1 MTPAES
7 RYAHDTLE
15 VLGVRVDRVDPMQT
29 MEAIAGML
37 GTDGCKQVVTLNP
50 EYVMRAGREPELMR
64 LINGSELI
72 VPDGMGIVWASRLL
86 GRPLKGR
93 VTGTGLLPEIARL
106 CAAREA
112 GLFLLG
118 GQPGVAEMTSAKLR
132 HDIPGLKIAGVSSND
147 PGLATD
153 ERTIEAINNSGAQVL
168 AVAYGCPKQDY
179 WIGRN
184 RGKLTSVRV
193 AIGVGGAFDF
203 ISGQVP
209 RAPKFFRRAGLEWL
223 FRLWLEPSRAR
234 RMVALP
240 RFGLKVLLS
249 RKSGRA

>member
-1 MTPAES
+1 MAPAE
-7 RYAHDTLE
+7 ATKTHDTLE

-37 GTDGCKQVVTLNP
+37 DTLGCKQVVTLNP

-64 LINGSELI
+64 LINSSELI

-86 GRPLKGR
+86 GNPLKVR

-106 CAAREA
+106 CAARDA

-118 GQPGVAEMTSAKLR
+118 GQPGVAEMTAAKLR
-132 HDIPGLKIAGVSSND
+132 GDIPGLNIAGVSSND
-147 PGLATD
+147 PGPATD
-153 ERTIEAINNSGAQVL
+153 EQTIEAINSSGARVL

-184 RGKLTSVRV
+184 RKKLTSVRV

-209 RAPKFFRRAGLEWL
+209 RAPRFFRRAGLEWL

-249 RKSGRA
+249 RRNGRG